1 MNKTFSVSVR
11 IYYEDTDTGGVVY
24 YANYLRYMERART
37 EWLRDMGFEQTK
49 LTDEHKVVLAVKK
62 VSIDYLKPAKLDD
75 VLQVSADVT
84 RIGSASITFEQQVNR
99 GQELLCDGE
108 VRIVCLDT
116 LTFKPKPIPEFILK
130 KINMG
135 AKHGI
140 SL

>member
-49 LTDEHKVVLAVKK
+49 LAHEHKIVLAVKK
-62 VSIDYLKPAKLDD
+62 VSVNYLKPAKLDD
-75 VLQVSADVT
+75 VLQVSAEVT
-84 RIGSASITFEQQVNR
+84 RIGSASITFKQQVNK

-116 LTFKPKPIPEFILK
+116 LIFKPKPIPEFILNR
-130 KINMG
+130 IQ
-135 AKHGI
+135 
-140 SL
+140 